1 MLDTE
6 VGYRNLGTGVAG
18 SVGIELLA
26 EEGRDVADRMENAY
40 ALDAVGSV
48 CFIRETVI

>member
-18 SVGIELLA
+18 SGEIEMLA
-26 EEGRDVADRMENAY
+26 EEGRDVADRTENAY